1 MNKPLWKKLL
11 DERQQKELE
20 FAELYVA
27 EFHHGTDGHSRLMLL
42 AKLSE
47 LLTRIEMEGI
57 VIEERI
63 AHDPT

>member
-20 FAELYVA
+20 FAELYAA

-63 AHDPT
+63 ANDPT

>member
-1 MNKPLWKKLL
+1 MPLWKQIL

-20 FAELYVA
+20 FAELYA
-27 EFHHGTDGHSRLMLL
+27 KEFHHGTDGHNRLLLL

-57 VIEERI
+57 VIQERI
-63 AHDPT
+63 AHDPTT